1 MARVHGVPREEI
13 QAITKELDAK
23 DEEGKTLTW
32 DSAVK
37 LYPEL
42 KEYCEKYP
50 DVAKAAQKLLNR
62 NRGMGVHAGGLII
75 SKSPLHDLV
84 PLVKRKGMPQ
94 ASSWVE
100 GLHGQDLQPVGLIK
114 FDLLVIS
121 NLLQIARCCDL
132 IKKRH
137 DIEGIC
143 NRPGDSDWTD
153 VPAWRDDPVSLEMAN
168 KGDLKCVFQFDSEGM
183 RKLVKEGGVDRF
195 EDMVAYTALYRPGP
209 LNCLQKDSKVYLK
222 NGFKSISD
230 LKENQDEI
238 LYLDKNR
245 KIASTSKFLVFGNG
259 KKRILSVVLECGKIL
274 NSSFDH
280 RILNSENKFKE
291 AKQLNV
297 GDYVVVFE
305 NEVNV
310 SKIIS
315 IEEVSEDECFDI
327 MLLEDDVYLGEPN
340 FIADGIVVHNCGMTA
355 RYVDRKRGKEKYSLH
370 PLVKPILEKTYGV
383 MTYQEQIMQILNVVG
398 EIPLR
403 DCEIVRKAISKKK
416 IENFIKYKEMFII
429 NGQKNLGCN
438 SNDIN
443 DLWNQVEAFSEYGF
457 NKSHAVAYTYISAW
471 LLYLKSHYPH
481 EFYASVLS
489 CETLSEKI
497 KEYKMEARIH
507 SVETERIDVNKSQVT
522 FDLIGDTIYYGLSN
536 IKGVGEA
543 PAKRIVAGQPYRS
556 FEDFLTRFGT
566 DASVLKPV
574 IGLRCFKDKDPITL
588 WKFAEHFKSCAK
600 KIEDKKKRYA
610 ISMEKLEQEFKE
622 LLPDET
628 RCLADLECGVENP
641 FDIGNWRELYDKD
654 EQIEVE
660 KEKICHKD
668 DIGAKERI
676 VVQKIET
683 DEDGLHIQREVTK
696 YYRKQKSKKTW
707 NLWKDLRKIWQRRN
721 TSIQRYKNIENENLP
736 KLLEFDHTQYN
747 ISDELLK
754 EFRDQVGCEQKYYGF
769 PWIHELE
776 RSPDFTGNKTF
787 NDLKNSGSE
796 SGPVEM
802 LIKKTQK
809 AESKKGNEY
818 YKVSAEDVTG
828 HENKINVWSEDWQR
842 WSEEFT
848 VGNLLRVR
856 LQPPSGGFP
865 TFLMESNQKGKYRG
879 IKRYEHKIDD
889 IRVCVM
895 QKGKIEEDCILSD
908 EEALDQFS
916 NCTME

>member
-1 MARVHGVPREEI
+1 
-13 QAITKELDAK
+13 
-23 DEEGKTLTW
+23 
-32 DSAVK
+32 
-37 LYPEL
+37 
-42 KEYCEKYP
+42 
-50 DVAKAAQKLLNR
+50 
-62 NRGMGVHAGGLII
+62 
-75 SKSPLHDLV
+75 
-84 PLVKRKGMPQ
+84 
-94 ASSWVE
+94 
-100 GLHGQDLQPVGLIK
+100 
-114 FDLLVIS
+114 
-121 NLLQIARCCDL
+121 
-132 IKKRH
+132 
-137 DIEGIC
+137 
-143 NRPGDSDWTD
+143 
-153 VPAWRDDPVSLEMAN
+153 
-168 KGDLKCVFQFDSEGM
+168 
-183 RKLVKEGGVDRF
+183 
-195 EDMVAYTALYRPGP
+195 
-209 LNCLQKDSKVYLK
+209 
-222 NGFKSISD
+222 
-230 LKENQDEI
+230 
-238 LYLDKNR
+238 
-245 KIASTSKFLVFGNG
+245 
-259 KKRILSVVLECGKIL
+259 
-274 NSSFDH
+274 
-280 RILNSENKFKE
+280 
-291 AKQLNV
+291 
-297 GDYVVVFE
+297 
-305 NEVNV
+305 
-310 SKIIS
+310 
-315 IEEVSEDECFDI
+315 
-327 MLLEDDVYLGEPN
+327 
-340 FIADGIVVHNCGMTA
+340 
-355 RYVDRKRGKEKYSLH
+355 
-370 PLVKPILEKTYGV
+370 
-383 MTYQEQIMQILNVVG
+383 
-398 EIPLR
+398 
-403 DCEIVRKAISKKK
+403 
-416 IENFIKYKEMFII
+416 
-429 NGQKNLGCN
+429 
-438 SNDIN
+438 
-443 DLWNQVEAFSEYGF
+443 
-457 NKSHAVAYTYISAW
+457 
-471 LLYLKSHYPH
+471 
-481 EFYASVLS
+481 
-489 CETLSEKI
+489 
-497 KEYKMEARIH
+497 
-507 SVETERIDVNKSQVT
+507 
-522 FDLIGDTIYYGLSN
+522 
-536 IKGVGEA
+536 
-543 PAKRIVAGQPYRS
+543 
-556 FEDFLTRFGT
+556 
-566 DASVLKPV
+566 
-574 IGLRCFKDKDPITL
+574 
-588 WKFAEHFKSCAK
+588 
-600 KIEDKKKRYA
+600 
-610 ISMEKLEQEFKE
+610 MEKLEQEFKE

>member
-1 MARVHGVPREEI
+1 MNLSDICEFELSKRNLSDDKRYQKRLKWELEEIQAKEKESYFIDLYDRKVRYSYNQNNLLICWLLNIVSDFNIEKDPNCVFTGDLPDVDIDYIQEIRDYLKSEWAPKTFGEDYVCNIGNYTTFGLKSALIDMARVHGVPREEI

-153 VPAWRDDPVSLEMAN
+153 VPAWRNNPVSLEMAN
-168 KGDLKCVFQFDSEGM
+168 EGDLKCVFQFDSEGM

-195 EDMVAYTALYRPGP
+195 EDLVAYTALYRPGP
-209 LNCLQKDSKVYLK
+209 L
-222 NGFKSISD
+222 
-230 LKENQDEI
+230 
-238 LYLDKNR
+238 
-245 KIASTSKFLVFGNG
+245 
-259 KKRILSVVLECGKIL
+259 
-274 NSSFDH
+274 
-280 RILNSENKFKE
+280 
-291 AKQLNV
+291 
-297 GDYVVVFE
+297 
-305 NEVNV
+305 
-310 SKIIS
+310 
-315 IEEVSEDECFDI
+315 
-327 MLLEDDVYLGEPN
+327 
-340 FIADGIVVHNCGMTA
+340 NCGMTA

-383 MTYQEQIMQILNVVG
+383 MTYQEQIMKILNVVG

-416 IENFIKYKEMFII
+416 VESFIKYKEMFII

-438 SNDIN
+438 SSDIN
-443 DLWNQVEAFSEYGF
+443 DLWDQVESFSEYGF
-457 NKSHAVAYTYISAW
+457 NASHAVAYTYISAW

-507 SVETERIDVNKSQVT
+507 GVETERIDVNKSQVT

-536 IKGVGEA
+536 IKGVGEG

-600 KIEDKKKRYA
+600 KIEDKKKRYSV
-610 ISMEKLEQEFKE
+610 SMEKLEKEFKE
-622 LLPDET
+622 LLPNET

-641 FDIGNWRELYDKD
+641 FDIGNWREVYDKD

-721 TSIQRYKNIENENLP
+721 TSIQRYKNIESEHLP

-776 RSPDFTGNKTF
+776 RSPDYTGNKTF

-796 SGPVEM
+796 NGPVEM

-818 YKVSAEDVTG
+818 YRVFAEDVTG

-848 VGNLLRVR
+848 AGNLLRVR

-879 IKRYEHKIDD
+879 TKRYEHKIDD

-916 NCTME
+916 NCIME

>member
-1 MARVHGVPREEI
+1 
-13 QAITKELDAK
+13 
-23 DEEGKTLTW
+23 
-32 DSAVK
+32 
-37 LYPEL
+37 
-42 KEYCEKYP
+42 
-50 DVAKAAQKLLNR
+50 
-62 NRGMGVHAGGLII
+62 
-75 SKSPLHDLV
+75 
-84 PLVKRKGMPQ
+84 
-94 ASSWVE
+94 
-100 GLHGQDLQPVGLIK
+100 
-114 FDLLVIS
+114 
-121 NLLQIARCCDL
+121 
-132 IKKRH
+132 
-137 DIEGIC
+137 
-143 NRPGDSDWTD
+143 
-153 VPAWRDDPVSLEMAN
+153 
-168 KGDLKCVFQFDSEGM
+168 
-183 RKLVKEGGVDRF
+183 
-195 EDMVAYTALYRPGP
+195 
-209 LNCLQKDSKVYLK
+209 
-222 NGFKSISD
+222 
-230 LKENQDEI
+230 
-238 LYLDKNR
+238 
-245 KIASTSKFLVFGNG
+245 
-259 KKRILSVVLECGKIL
+259 
-274 NSSFDH
+274 
-280 RILNSENKFKE
+280 
-291 AKQLNV
+291 
-297 GDYVVVFE
+297 
-305 NEVNV
+305 
-310 SKIIS
+310 
-315 IEEVSEDECFDI
+315 
-327 MLLEDDVYLGEPN
+327 
-340 FIADGIVVHNCGMTA
+340 MTA

-383 MTYQEQIMQILNVVG
+383 MTYQEQIMKILNVVG

-416 IENFIKYKEMFII
+416 VESFIKYKEMFII

-438 SNDIN
+438 SSDIN
-443 DLWNQVEAFSEYGF
+443 DLWDQVESFSEYGF
-457 NKSHAVAYTYISAW
+457 NASHAVAYTYISAW

-507 SVETERIDVNKSQVT
+507 GVETERIDVNKSQVT

-536 IKGVGEA
+536 IKGVGEG

-600 KIEDKKKRYA
+600 KIEDKKKRYSV
-610 ISMEKLEQEFKE
+610 SMEKLEKEFKE
-622 LLPDET
+622 LLPNET

-641 FDIGNWRELYDKD
+641 FDIGNWREVYDKD

-721 TSIQRYKNIENENLP
+721 TSIQRYKNIESEHLP

-776 RSPDFTGNKTF
+776 RSPDYTGNKTF

-796 SGPVEM
+796 NGPVEM

-818 YKVSAEDVTG
+818 YRIFAEDVTG

-848 VGNLLRVR
+848 AGNLLRVR

-879 IKRYEHKIDD
+879 TKRYEHKIDD

-916 NCTME
+916 NCIME